1 VGGLTA
7 ISHCRLELERLTIS
21 CRCDAACPLNTQET
35 INKLTVYAEDSRP
48 TVNKQLGLTFNPTA
62 IVLPPLPPTV
72 EVAVLV
78 NFSNRR
84 LSLII
89 SKINDDYAP
98 HIMLTGID
106 FGVNV
111 FIRGWSRQDNFKISF
126 RRI

>member
-1 VGGLTA
+1 MHVSLLTEVKHLRRRFPAHGHLHFRVCVGGLTA

-21 CRCDAACPLNTQET
+21 CRCDAACQLNTQET

-84 LSLII
+84 LSLIC
-89 SKINDDYAP
+89 
-98 HIMLTGID
+98 
-106 FGVNV
+106 
-111 FIRGWSRQDNFKISF
+111 
-126 RRI
+126 